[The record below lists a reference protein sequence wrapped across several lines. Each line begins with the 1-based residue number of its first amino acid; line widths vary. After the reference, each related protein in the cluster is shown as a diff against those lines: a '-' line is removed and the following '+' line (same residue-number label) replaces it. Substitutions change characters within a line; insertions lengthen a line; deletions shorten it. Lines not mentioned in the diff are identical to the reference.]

1 MRIDVRRCNAQPEQD
16 ALRIRDAAAMVRP
29 VTAPIADR
37 LSLRLRPG
45 HDRRL
50 RAGHPWVFSNELD
63 WSADMRH
70 LAPGVVVRLEAAGGR
85 PEGTFMFNP
94 RSLIAARR
102 LSRDPEALI
111 DHEFVAGRLGRAGAL
126 RSRLFAA
133 PFHRLCHAEGDGLP
147 GLIIDRYGDVFVVSH
162 NTAGMAGLETEIL
175 EALTGLYAPAAVVA
189 RDDSPAR
196 ALEGLTER
204 VVLLAGTLP
213 QRVVVEE
220 GGVTF
225 PVDPLGGQKTGW
237 FYDQRFNR
245 DAVAALARG
254 GRVLDVYC
262 HTGAF
267 GLRCAADGAAH
278 VTLADRSEPALALAA
293 ETVRANGVAERIE
306 LLRAE
311 AFGLLERLA
320 GEGARYD
327 LVVCDPPAFAK
338 SRKDHGPA
346 LKGYEKLARLAAS
359 VVAPGGFLFLASCSH
374 HVTAEEFATCVAR
387 GLTRADREGRVV
399 RSAGAGPDHPVHPH
413 LPESAYLKSELLQL
427 D

>member
-1 MRIDVRRCNAQPEQD
+1 MVRRVTN
-16 ALRIRDAAAMVRP
+16 P
-29 VTAPIADR
+29 VPDR
-37 LSLRLRPG
+37 VTLRLRPG

-63 WSADMRH
+63 WSADMRQ
-70 LAPGVVVRLEAAGGR
+70 LAAGLVVRLEAAGGR
-85 PEGTFMFNP
+85 PEGTFTFNP

-102 LSRDPEALI
+102 LSRDPDAVI
-111 DHEFVAGRLGRAGAL
+111 DRGFVAERLERAGTL

-147 GLIIDRYGDVFVVSH
+147 GLVIDRYGDVFVVSH
-162 NTAGMAGLETEIL
+162 NTAGMAALEPAIL
-175 EALTGLYAPAAVVA
+175 AALTDLFAPVAVVA

-196 ALEGLTER
+196 TLEGLGER
-204 VVLLAGTLP
+204 VAVLAGALP
-213 QRVVVEE
+213 ERVTVQE
-220 GGVTF
+220 GGVAF

-267 GLRCAADGAAH
+267 GLRCAAEGAEH
-278 VTLADRSEPALALAA
+278 VSLADRSAPALALAA
-293 ETVRANGVAERIE
+293 EAARANGLTARIE
-306 LLRAE
+306 IMRAE

-359 VVAPGGFLFLASCSH
+359 VVAPGGFLFVASCSH
-374 HVTAEEFATCVAR
+374 HVSAEEFATCVAR

>member
-1 MRIDVRRCNAQPEQD
+1 MHNPKRD
-16 ALRIRDAAAMVRP
+16 ALLISDAAAMVWRVTNP
-29 VTAPIADR
+29 VPDR
-37 LSLRLRPG
+37 VTLRLRPG

-63 WSADMRH
+63 WSADMRQ
-70 LAPGVVVRLEAAGGR
+70 LAAGLVVRLEAAGGR
-85 PEGTFMFNP
+85 PEGTFIFNP

-102 LSRDPEALI
+102 LSRDPEAVI
-111 DHEFVAGRLGRAGAL
+111 DRGFVAERLERAGAL
-126 RSRLFAA
+126 RARLFAA

-147 GLIIDRYGDVFVVSH
+147 GLVVDRYGDVFVVSH
-162 NTAGMAGLETEIL
+162 NTAGMAALEPAIL
-175 EALTGLYAPAAVVA
+175 AALTDLFAPVAVVA

-196 ALEGLTER
+196 TLEGLGER
-204 VVLLAGTLP
+204 VAVLAGALP
-213 QRVVVEE
+213 ERVTVQE
-220 GGVTF
+220 GGVVF
-225 PVDPLGGQKTGW
+225 PVDALGGQKTGW

-267 GLRCAADGAAH
+267 GLRCAAEGAEH
-278 VTLADRSEPALALAA
+278 VSLADRSEPALALAA
-293 ETVRANGVAERIE
+293 ETARANGLAARIE
-306 LLRAE
+306 IMRAE

-346 LKGYEKLARLAAS
+346 LKGYEKLARLAAA
-359 VVAPGGFLFLASCSH
+359 VVAPGGFLFVASCSH
-374 HVTAEEFATCVAR
+374 HVNAEEFATCVAR
-387 GLTRADREGRVV
+387 GLARAGREGRVL

-413 LPESAYLKSELLQL
+413 LPESAYLKAELLQL

>member
-1 MRIDVRRCNAQPEQD
+1 MRR
-16 ALRIRDAAAMVRP
+16 ALAMVPPVSPAASDRP
-29 VTAPIADR
+29 T
-37 LSLRLRPG
+37 LRLLPG

-63 WSADMRH
+63 WSAGMRR
-70 LAPGVVVRLEAAGGR
+70 LPPGVVVRLEAAGGR
-85 PEGTFMFNP
+85 AEGTFMFNP
-94 RSLIAARR
+94 RSLIGARR
-102 LSRDPEALI
+102 LSADPEAAI
-111 DHEFVAGRLGRAGAL
+111 DRDFVAARLERAGGL
-126 RSRLFAA
+126 RARLFAA
-133 PFHRLCHAEGDGLP
+133 PFHRFCHAEGDGLP
-147 GLIIDRYGDVFVVSH
+147 GLVIDRYGAVLVVSH
-162 NTAGMAGLETEIL
+162 NTAGMAALQAEIL
-175 EALTGLYAPAAVVA
+175 DALTTLQAPAAVVA

-196 ALEGLTER
+196 ALEGLPER
-204 VVLLAGTLP
+204 VALLAGALP
-213 QRVVVEE
+213 ERVAVEE

-254 GRVLDVYC
+254 ARVLDVYC

-267 GLRCAADGAAH
+267 GLRCAAEGAAH

-293 ETVRANGVAERIE
+293 ETARMNGLAERVAIE
-306 LLRAE
+306 RAE

-320 GEGARYD
+320 GQGARFD

-359 VVAPGGFLFLASCSH
+359 VVVPGGFLFLASCSH
-374 HVTAEEFATCVAR
+374 HVAAEEFATAVAR
-387 GLTRADREGRVV
+387 GLARAGREGRVL
-399 RSAGAGPDHPVHPH
+399 RAAGAGPDHPVHPH

>member
-1 MRIDVRRCNAQPEQD
+1 MVRRVSAPAPD
-16 ALRIRDAAAMVRP
+16 RP
-29 VTAPIADR
+29 V
-37 LSLRLRPG
+37 LRLRPG

-50 RAGHPWVFSNELD
+50 RAGHPWVFSNELA
-63 WSADMRH
+63 WSADMRR
-70 LAPGVVVRLEAAGGR
+70 LAPGVVVQLEAAGGR
-85 PEGTFMFNP
+85 PEGAFMFNP

-102 LSRDPEALI
+102 LARDPAAAI
-111 DHEFVAGRLGRAGAL
+111 DRDFVAARLERAGAL
-126 RSRLFAA
+126 RALMFAA
-133 PFHRLCHAEGDGLP
+133 PFHRLCHAEADGLP
-147 GLIIDRYGDVFVVSH
+147 GLVIDRYGDVLVVSH
-162 NTAGMAGLETEIL
+162 NTAGMAALEAEIL
-175 EALTGLYAPAAVVA
+175 DALRSLHRPAAVVA

-196 ALEGLTER
+196 ALEGLPER
-204 VVLLAGTLP
+204 VAVLAGALP
-213 QRVVVEE
+213 ERVVVEE

-225 PVDPLGGQKTGW
+225 PIDPLGGQKTGW

-245 DAVAALARG
+245 DTVAALARG
-254 GRVLDVYC
+254 RRVLDLYC

-267 GLRCAADGAAH
+267 GLRCAAEGAAR

-293 ETVRANGVAERIE
+293 ETARANGLADRVSIE
-306 LLRAE
+306 RAE
-311 AFGLLERLA
+311 AFALLERLA
-320 GEGARYD
+320 GEGTRFD

-374 HVTAEEFATCVAR
+374 HVAAEEFAASVAR
-387 GLTRADREGRVV
+387 GLARAGREGRVL

-413 LPESAYLKSELLQL
+413 LPESAYLKTELLQL

>member
-1 MRIDVRRCNAQPEQD
+1 MVRRVSAIASD
-16 ALRIRDAAAMVRP
+16 RP
-29 VTAPIADR
+29 T
-37 LSLRLRPG
+37 LRLLPG

-50 RAGHPWVFSNELD
+50 RVGHPWVFSNELD
-63 WSADMRH
+63 WSADMRR
-70 LAPGVVVRLEAAGGR
+70 LPPGVVVRLEAAGGR

-102 LSRDPEALI
+102 LSRDSEAAI
-111 DHEFVAGRLGRAGAL
+111 DRDFVAARLERSGAL
-126 RSRLFAA
+126 RARLFAS

-147 GLIIDRYGDVFVVSH
+147 GLVIDRYGEVLVVSH
-162 NTAGMAGLETEIL
+162 NTAGMAALEADIL
-175 EALTGLYAPAAVVA
+175 AALTGLYRPVAVVA
-189 RDDSPAR
+189 RDDSQAR
-196 ALEGLTER
+196 ALEGLPER
-204 VVLLAGTLP
+204 VALAAGALP
-213 QRVVVEE
+213 ERVRVEE

-254 GRVLDVYC
+254 ARVLDAYC

-267 GLRCAADGAAH
+267 GLRCAAEGAAH
-278 VTLADRSEPALALAA
+278 VTLADRSEPALSLAA
-293 ETVRANGVAERIE
+293 ETARTNGLAERVVIQ
-306 LLRAE
+306 RAE
-311 AFGLLERLA
+311 AFGLFERLA
-320 GEGARYD
+320 GEGARFD

-346 LKGYEKLARLAAS
+346 LKGYEKLARLAAT

-374 HVTAEEFATCVAR
+374 HVSAEEFATCAAR
-387 GLTRADREGRVV
+387 GLARAGREGRVL

>member
-1 MRIDVRRCNAQPEQD
+1 
-16 ALRIRDAAAMVRP
+16 LRIGDAAAIVRR
-29 VTAPIADR
+29 VTNRVPHR
-37 LSLRLRPG
+37 LTLRLRPG

-63 WSADMRH
+63 WSADMRQ
-70 LAPGVVVRLEAAGGR
+70 LPPGVLVRLEAAGGR

-102 LSRDPEALI
+102 LSRDPEAVI
-111 DHEFVAGRLGRAGAL
+111 DREFAAGRLERAGAL

-147 GLIIDRYGDVFVVSH
+147 GLVIDRYGDVLVIEH
-162 NTAGMAGLETEIL
+162 NTAGMAALEPEIL
-175 EALTGLYAPAAVVA
+175 DALIGLFAPAAVVA
-189 RDDSPAR
+189 RDDSAAR
-196 ALEGLTER
+196 TLEGLGERIAVLAGALPER
-204 VVLLAGTLP
+204 VT
-213 QRVVVEE
+213 VEE
-220 GGVTF
+220 GGVVF
-225 PVDPLGGQKTGW
+225 PVDPLAGQKTGW

-245 DAVAALARG
+245 DAVAPLARG

-267 GLRCAADGAAH
+267 GLRCAAEGAAH

-293 ETVRANGVAERIE
+293 ETARANGLAERIE
-306 LLRAE
+306 ILRAE
-311 AFGLLERLA
+311 AFGVLERLA

-387 GLTRADREGRVV
+387 GLARAGREGRVL

-413 LPESAYLKSELLQL
+413 LPESAYLKAALVQL

>member
-1 MRIDVRRCNAQPEQD
+1 MVLPVS
-16 ALRIRDAAAMVRP
+16 AAASDRP
-29 VTAPIADR
+29 T
-37 LSLRLRPG
+37 LRLLPG

-50 RAGHPWVFSNELD
+50 RAGHPWVFSNEID
-63 WSADMRH
+63 WSPAMRR
-70 LAPGVVVRLEAAGGR
+70 LVPGVVVRLEAAGGR
-85 PEGTFMFNP
+85 PEGAFMFNP

-102 LSRDPEALI
+102 LSRDPEAAI
-111 DHEFVAGRLGRAGAL
+111 DRDFIAARLERAGAL
-126 RSRLFAA
+126 RALLFPA

-147 GLIIDRYGDVFVVSH
+147 GLVIDRYGDVLVVSH
-162 NTAGMAGLETEIL
+162 NTAGMAALEAEIL
-175 EALTGLYAPAAVVA
+175 DALSGLYAPVAVVA

-196 ALEGLTER
+196 ALEGLPER
-204 VVLLAGTLP
+204 VALLAGGVP
-213 QRVVVEE
+213 ERVVVEE

-245 DAVAALARG
+245 DAVATLARG

-267 GLRCAADGAAH
+267 GLRCAAEGAAH

-293 ETVRANGVAERIE
+293 ETARANGLAERVEIQ
-306 LLRAE
+306 RAE
-311 AFGLLERLA
+311 AFGLLERLT
-320 GEGARYD
+320 GEGARFD

-359 VVAPGGFLFLASCSH
+359 VVAHGGFLFLASCSH
-374 HVTAEEFATCVAR
+374 HVSAEEFATCVAR
-387 GLTRADREGRVV
+387 GLARAGREGRVL

>member
-1 MRIDVRRCNAQPEQD
+1 
-16 ALRIRDAAAMVRP
+16 LRIGDAAAIVRR
-29 VTAPIADR
+29 VTNRVPHR
-37 LSLRLRPG
+37 LTLRLRPG

-63 WSADMRH
+63 WSADMRQ
-70 LAPGVVVRLEAAGGR
+70 LPPGVLVRLEAAGGR

-102 LSRDPEALI
+102 LSRDPEAVI
-111 DHEFVAGRLGRAGAL
+111 DREFAAGRLERAGAL
-126 RSRLFAA
+126 RSRMFAA
-133 PFHRLCHAEGDGLP
+133 PFYRLCHAEGDGLP
-147 GLIIDRYGDVFVVSH
+147 GLVIDRYGDVLVIEH
-162 NTAGMAGLETEIL
+162 NTAGMAALEREIL
-175 EALTGLYAPAAVVA
+175 DALIGLFAPAAVVA
-189 RDDSPAR
+189 RDDSAAR
-196 ALEGLTER
+196 TLEGLGERIAVLAGALPER
-204 VVLLAGTLP
+204 VT
-213 QRVVVEE
+213 VEE
-220 GGVTF
+220 GGVVF
-225 PVDPLGGQKTGW
+225 PVNPLAGQKTGW
-237 FYDQRFNR
+237 FYDQRLNR
-245 DAVAALARG
+245 DAVAPLARG

-267 GLRCAADGAAH
+267 GLRCAAEGAAH
-278 VTLADRSEPALALAA
+278 VTLADRSELALALAA
-293 ETVRANGVAERIE
+293 ETARANGLAERIE
-306 LLRAE
+306 ILRAE
-311 AFGLLERLA
+311 AFGVLERLA
-320 GEGARYD
+320 GEGSRYD

-387 GLTRADREGRVV
+387 GLARAGREGRVL

-413 LPESAYLKSELLQL
+413 LPESAYLKAALVQL

>member
-1 MRIDVRRCNAQPEQD
+1 
-16 ALRIRDAAAMVRP
+16 LRIGDAAAMVRRVTNP
-29 VTAPIADR
+29 VPDR
-37 LSLRLRPG
+37 VTLRLRPG

-63 WSADMRH
+63 WSADMRQ
-70 LAPGVVVRLEAAGGR
+70 LAAGLVVRLEAAGGR

-102 LSRDPEALI
+102 LSRDPEAVI
-111 DHEFVAGRLGRAGAL
+111 DRGFVAERLERAGAL
-126 RSRLFAA
+126 RARLFAA

-147 GLIIDRYGDVFVVSH
+147 GLVIDRYGDVFVVSH
-162 NTAGMAGLETEIL
+162 NTAGMAALEPAIL
-175 EALTGLYAPAAVVA
+175 AALTDLFAPVAVVA

-196 ALEGLTER
+196 TLEGLGER
-204 VVLLAGTLP
+204 VALLAGALP
-213 QRVVVEE
+213 ERVTVQE
-220 GGVTF
+220 GGVVF

-237 FYDQRFNR
+237 FFDQRFNR

-267 GLRCAADGAAH
+267 GLRCAAEGAAH
-278 VTLADRSEPALALAA
+278 VSLADRSEPALALAA
-293 ETVRANGVAERIE
+293 ETARANGLAARIE
-306 LLRAE
+306 IMRAE

-359 VVAPGGFLFLASCSH
+359 VVAPGGFLFVASCSH
-374 HVTAEEFATCVAR
+374 HVSAEEFATCVAR
-387 GLTRADREGRVV
+387 GLARAGREGRVL

-413 LPESAYLKSELLQL
+413 LPESAYLKAELLQL

>member
-1 MRIDVRRCNAQPEQD
+1 MV
-16 ALRIRDAAAMVRP
+16 LRVSPTPSDRP
-29 VTAPIADR
+29 T
-37 LSLRLRPG
+37 LRLLPG

-63 WSADMRH
+63 WSPAMRR
-70 LAPGVVVRLEAAGGR
+70 LVPGVVVRLEAAGGR
-85 PEGTFMFNP
+85 SEGAFMFNP

-102 LSRDPEALI
+102 LARDPETAVDRGFI
-111 DHEFVAGRLGRAGAL
+111 AVRLERASAL
-126 RSRLFAA
+126 RARLFTA
-133 PFHRLCHAEGDGLP
+133 PFYRLCHAEGDAAP
-147 GLIIDRYGDVFVVSH
+147 GLVVDRYGPVLVVSH
-162 NTAGMAGLETEIL
+162 NTAGMAALEAEIL
-175 EALTGLYAPAAVVA
+175 NALTGLYAPAAVVA

-196 ALEGLTER
+196 TLEGLPER
-204 VVLLAGTLP
+204 VALLTGALP
-213 QRVVVEE
+213 GRVVVEE

-245 DAVAALARG
+245 DAVATLARG

-267 GLRCAADGAAH
+267 GLRCAAEGAAH
-278 VTLADRSEPALALAA
+278 VTLADRSEAALALAA
-293 ETVRANGVAERIE
+293 ETARANGLAERVEIQ
-306 LLRAE
+306 RAE
-311 AFGLLERLA
+311 AFGLLDRLA
-320 GEGARYD
+320 GEGTRFD

-359 VVAPGGFLFLASCSH
+359 VVAPGGFLFVASCSH
-374 HVTAEEFATCVAR
+374 HVSAEEFATAVAR
-387 GLTRADREGRVV
+387 GLTRSGREGRVL

-413 LPESAYLKSELLQL
+413 LPESAYLRSELLQL

>member
-1 MRIDVRRCNAQPEQD
+1 MVLPVS
-16 ALRIRDAAAMVRP
+16 AAASDCP
-29 VTAPIADR
+29 T
-37 LSLRLRPG
+37 LRLLPG

-50 RAGHPWVFSNELD
+50 RAGHPWVFSNEID
-63 WSADMRH
+63 WSPAMRR
-70 LAPGVVVRLEAAGGR
+70 LVPGVVVRLEAAGGR
-85 PEGTFMFNP
+85 PEGAFMFNP

-102 LSRDPEALI
+102 LSRDPEAAI
-111 DHEFVAGRLGRAGAL
+111 DRDFIAARLERAGAL
-126 RSRLFAA
+126 RALLFPA

-147 GLIIDRYGDVFVVSH
+147 GLVIDRYGDVLVVSH
-162 NTAGMAGLETEIL
+162 NTAGMAALEAEIL
-175 EALTGLYAPAAVVA
+175 DALSGLYAPVAVVA

-196 ALEGLTER
+196 ALEGLPER
-204 VVLLAGTLP
+204 VALLAGGLP
-213 QRVVVEE
+213 ERVVVEE

-245 DAVAALARG
+245 DAVATLARG

-267 GLRCAADGAAH
+267 GLRCAAEGAAH

-293 ETVRANGVAERIE
+293 ETARANGLAERVEIQ
-306 LLRAE
+306 RAE
-311 AFGLLERLA
+311 AFGLLERLT
-320 GEGARYD
+320 GEGARFD

-359 VVAPGGFLFLASCSH
+359 VVAHGGFLFLASCSH
-374 HVTAEEFATCVAR
+374 HVSAEEFATCVAR
-387 GLTRADREGRVV
+387 GLARAGREGRVL

>member
-1 MRIDVRRCNAQPEQD
+1 MGAIVS
-16 ALRIRDAAAMVRP
+16 
-29 VTAPIADR
+29 DR
-37 LSLRLRPG
+37 LTLRLVAG

-63 WSADMRH
+63 WSADMRR

-85 PEGTFMFNP
+85 PEGAFMFNP

-102 LSRDPEALI
+102 LSRDPESRI
-111 DHEFVAGRLGRAGAL
+111 DRDFVAARLERAGAL
-126 RSRLFAA
+126 RARLFAA
-133 PFHRLCHAEGDGLP
+133 PFHRLCHAEGDGMP

-162 NTAGMAGLETEIL
+162 NTAGMAVLEAEIL
-175 EALTGLYAPAAVVA
+175 NALTGLYAPAAVVA

-196 ALEGLTER
+196 TLEGLPER
-204 VVLLAGTLP
+204 VALLAGALP
-213 QRVVVEE
+213 PRLVVEE

-267 GLRCAADGAAH
+267 GLRCAAEGAGH

-293 ETVRANGVAERIE
+293 ETARANGLAERVEIQ
-306 LLRAE
+306 RAE
-311 AFGLLERLA
+311 AFGLLELLA
-320 GEGARYD
+320 GEGARFD

-359 VVAPGGFLFLASCSH
+359 VVAPGGSLFLASCSH
-374 HVTAEEFATCVAR
+374 HVTAEEFATAVAR
-387 GLTRADREGRVV
+387 GLARSGREGRVL

>member
-1 MRIDVRRCNAQPEQD
+1 MRIG
-16 ALRIRDAAAMVRP
+16 DAAAMVPRVSNP
-29 VTAPIADR
+29 VPDR
-37 LSLRLRPG
+37 VTLRLRPG

-63 WSADMRH
+63 WSADMRQ
-70 LAPGVVVRLEAAGGR
+70 LAAGLVVRLEAAGGR

-102 LSRDPEALI
+102 LSRDPEAVI
-111 DHEFVAGRLGRAGAL
+111 DRGFVAERLERAGAL
-126 RSRLFAA
+126 RARLFAA

-147 GLIIDRYGDVFVVSH
+147 GLVIDRYGDVFVVSH
-162 NTAGMAGLETEIL
+162 NTAGMAALEPEIL
-175 EALTGLYAPAAVVA
+175 AALTDLFAPVAVVA
-189 RDDSPAR
+189 RDDSTAR
-196 ALEGLTER
+196 MLEGLGER
-204 VVLLAGTLP
+204 VAVLAGAP
-213 QRVVVEE
+213 PERVTVQE
-220 GGVTF
+220 GGVVF
-225 PVDPLGGQKTGW
+225 RVDPLGGQKTGW

-267 GLRCAADGAAH
+267 GLRCAAGGAEH
-278 VTLADRSEPALALAA
+278 VSLADRSEPALALAV
-293 ETVRANGVAERIE
+293 ETARANGLAARIE
-306 LLRAE
+306 IMRAE

-320 GEGARYD
+320 GEGARYE

-346 LKGYEKLARLAAS
+346 LKGYEKLARLAAA
-359 VVAPGGFLFLASCSH
+359 VVAPGGFLFVASCSH
-374 HVTAEEFATCVAR
+374 HVSAEEFATCVAR
-387 GLTRADREGRVV
+387 GLARAGREGRVL

-413 LPESAYLKSELLQL
+413 LSESAYLKAELLQL

>member
-1 MRIDVRRCNAQPEQD
+1 MLIS
-16 ALRIRDAAAMVRP
+16 DAAAMVWRVTNP
-29 VTAPIADR
+29 VPDR
-37 LSLRLRPG
+37 VTLRLRPG

-63 WSADMRH
+63 WSADMRQ
-70 LAPGVVVRLEAAGGR
+70 LAAGLVVRLEAAGGR
-85 PEGTFMFNP
+85 PEGTFIFNP

-102 LSRDPEALI
+102 LSRDPEAVI
-111 DHEFVAGRLGRAGAL
+111 DRGFVAERLERAGAL
-126 RSRLFAA
+126 RARLFAA

-147 GLIIDRYGDVFVVSH
+147 GLVVDRYGDVFVVSH
-162 NTAGMAGLETEIL
+162 NTAGMAALEPAIL
-175 EALTGLYAPAAVVA
+175 AALTDLFAPVAVVA

-196 ALEGLTER
+196 TLEGLGER
-204 VVLLAGTLP
+204 VAVLAGALP
-213 QRVVVEE
+213 ERVTVQE
-220 GGVTF
+220 GGVVF

-267 GLRCAADGAAH
+267 GLRCAAEGAEH
-278 VTLADRSEPALALAA
+278 VSLADRSEPALALAA
-293 ETVRANGVAERIE
+293 ETARANGLAARIE
-306 LLRAE
+306 IMRAE

-346 LKGYEKLARLAAS
+346 LKGYEKLARLAAA
-359 VVAPGGFLFLASCSH
+359 VVAPGGFLFVASCSH
-374 HVTAEEFATCVAR
+374 HVNAEEFATCVAR
-387 GLTRADREGRVV
+387 GLARAGREGRVL

-413 LPESAYLKSELLQL
+413 LPESAYLKAELLQL

>member
-1 MRIDVRRCNAQPEQD
+1 
-16 ALRIRDAAAMVRP
+16 MVRP
-29 VTAPIADR
+29 VPDPIDPASR
-37 LSLRLRPG
+37 PTLRLLPG

-50 RAGHPWVFSNELD
+50 RAGHPWVFSNELA
-63 WSADMRH
+63 WSAPMRR
-70 LAPGVVVRLEAAGGR
+70 LPPGGVVRIEAASGRSGGA
-85 PEGTFMFNP
+85 FMFNP

-102 LSRDPEALI
+102 LSADPEDVI
-111 DHEFVAGRLGRAGAL
+111 DRAFLGARLARAAAL
-126 RSRLFAA
+126 RARLFAA

-147 GLIIDRYGDVFVVSH
+147 GLVVDRYGDVLVVSH
-162 NTAGMAGLETEIL
+162 NTAGMARLEAEIL
-175 EALTGLYAPAAVVA
+175 AALEGLFAPAAVVA

-196 ALEGLTER
+196 ALEGLPER
-204 VVLLAGTLP
+204 VAVLAGALP
-213 QRVVVEE
+213 ERVVVEE
-220 GGVTF
+220 GGVAF

-245 DAVAALARG
+245 DAVAALAAG
-254 GRVLDVYC
+254 ARVLDAYC

-267 GLRCAADGAAH
+267 GLRCAAGGAAH
-278 VTLADRSEPALALAA
+278 VTLADRSEPALSLAA
-293 ETVRANGVAERIE
+293 ETARASGLAGCVAIE
-306 LLRAE
+306 RAE

-320 GEGARYD
+320 GEGARFD

-374 HVTAEEFATCVAR
+374 HVAPAEFATSVAR
-387 GLTRADREGRVV
+387 GLARAGREGRVL
-399 RSAGAGPDHPVHPH
+399 REAGAGPDHPVHPH
-413 LPESAYLKSELLQL
+413 LPESAYLKSALLQV

>member
-1 MRIDVRRCNAQPEQD
+1 MVLPVS
-16 ALRIRDAAAMVRP
+16 AAASDRP
-29 VTAPIADR
+29 T
-37 LSLRLRPG
+37 LRLLPG

-50 RAGHPWVFSNELD
+50 RAGHPWVFSNEID
-63 WSADMRH
+63 WSPAMRR
-70 LAPGVVVRLEAAGGR
+70 LVPGVVVRLEAAGGR
-85 PEGTFMFNP
+85 PEGAFMFNP

-102 LSRDPEALI
+102 LSRDPEAAI
-111 DHEFVAGRLGRAGAL
+111 DRDFIAARLERAGAL
-126 RSRLFAA
+126 RALLFPA

-147 GLIIDRYGDVFVVSH
+147 GLVIDRYGDVLVVSH
-162 NTAGMAGLETEIL
+162 NTAGMAALEAEIL
-175 EALTGLYAPAAVVA
+175 DALSGLYAPVAVVA

-196 ALEGLTER
+196 ALEGLPER
-204 VVLLAGTLP
+204 VALLAGGLP
-213 QRVVVEE
+213 ERVVVEE

-245 DAVAALARG
+245 DAVATLARG

-267 GLRCAADGAAH
+267 GLRCAAEGAAH

-293 ETVRANGVAERIE
+293 ETARANGLAERVEIQ
-306 LLRAE
+306 RAE
-311 AFGLLERLA
+311 AFGLLERLT
-320 GEGARYD
+320 GEGARFD

-359 VVAPGGFLFLASCSH
+359 VVAHGGFLFLASCSH
-374 HVTAEEFATCVAR
+374 HVSAEESATCVAR
-387 GLTRADREGRVV
+387 GLARAGREGRVL

>member
-1 MRIDVRRCNAQPEQD
+1 MV
-16 ALRIRDAAAMVRP
+16 LRVSAAASHRP
-29 VTAPIADR
+29 T
-37 LSLRLRPG
+37 LRLLPG

-63 WSADMRH
+63 WSPEMRR
-70 LAPGVVVRLEAAGGR
+70 LAPGAVVRLEAASGR
-85 PEGTFMFNP
+85 PEGAFMFNP

-102 LSRDPEALI
+102 LSRDAEAAI
-111 DHEFVAGRLGRAGAL
+111 GRDFVAARLERAGAL
-126 RSRLFAA
+126 RALLFAA
-133 PFHRLCHAEGDGLP
+133 PFHRLCHAEGDALP
-147 GLIIDRYGDVFVVSH
+147 GLIIDRYGDVLVVSH
-162 NTAGMAGLETEIL
+162 NTAGMAALQPEIL
-175 EALTGLYAPAAVVA
+175 DALTGLYGPAAVVA

-196 ALEGLTER
+196 ALEGLPER
-204 VVLLAGTLP
+204 VVLLAGALP
-213 QRVVVEE
+213 GRVVVEE
-220 GGVTF
+220 EGVTF

-245 DAVAALARG
+245 NAVAALARG

-267 GLRCAADGAAH
+267 GLRCAAEGAAH

-293 ETVRANGVAERIE
+293 ETARANGLAERVEIQ
-306 LLRAE
+306 RAE

-320 GEGARYD
+320 EEGARFD

-346 LKGYEKLARLAAS
+346 LKGYEKLARLAAA
-359 VVAPGGFLFLASCSH
+359 VVAPGGFLFSASCSH
-374 HVTAEEFATCVAR
+374 HVSAEEFATCVAR
-387 GLTRADREGRVV
+387 GLARSGREGRVL

-413 LPESAYLKSELLQL
+413 LPESAYLKAELLQL

>member
-1 MRIDVRRCNAQPEQD
+1 MVLPVS
-16 ALRIRDAAAMVRP
+16 AAASDRP
-29 VTAPIADR
+29 T
-37 LSLRLRPG
+37 LRLLPG

-50 RAGHPWVFSNELD
+50 RAGHPWVFSNEID
-63 WSADMRH
+63 WSPAMRR
-70 LAPGVVVRLEAAGGR
+70 LVPGVVVRLEAAGGR
-85 PEGTFMFNP
+85 PEGAFMFNP

-102 LSRDPEALI
+102 LSRDPEAAI
-111 DHEFVAGRLGRAGAL
+111 DRDFIAARLERAGAL
-126 RSRLFAA
+126 RALLFPA

-147 GLIIDRYGDVFVVSH
+147 GLVIDRYGDVLVVSH
-162 NTAGMAGLETEIL
+162 NTAGMAALEAEIL
-175 EALTGLYAPAAVVA
+175 NALSGLYAPVAVVA

-196 ALEGLTER
+196 ALEGLPER
-204 VVLLAGTLP
+204 VALLAGGLP
-213 QRVVVEE
+213 ERVVVEE

-245 DAVAALARG
+245 DAVATLARG

-267 GLRCAADGAAH
+267 GLRCAAEGAAH

-293 ETVRANGVAERIE
+293 ETARANGLAERIE
-306 LLRAE
+306 IQRAE
-311 AFGLLERLA
+311 AFGLLERLT
-320 GEGARYD
+320 GEGARFD

-359 VVAPGGFLFLASCSH
+359 VVAHGGFLFLASCSH
-374 HVTAEEFATCVAR
+374 HVSAEEFATCVAR
-387 GLTRADREGRVV
+387 GLARAGREGRVL